1 MEAALHLYGN
11 DLDEDTTPV
20 EAGLSWSLPKDK
32 KEDYNGKAVII
43 EQTQNGGR
51 KKLIGI
57 KMLDKNIARH
67 GYDVY
72 FNGEKVG
79 IITSG
84 CISPVLGCNIA
95 LAYVKNISEICI
107 GATVQVMIR
116 EKLHD
121 AQVVKKPFIEKRNR
135 IRK

>member
-1 MEAALHLYGN
+1 
-11 DLDEDTTPV
+11 LDEDTTPV
-20 EAGLSWSLPKDK
+20 EAGLSWSLAKDK
-32 KEDYNGKAVII
+32 KEDYNGKEVIMA
-43 EQTQNGGR
+43 QLANGGN

-67 GYDVY
+67 GYEVY

-79 IITSG
+79 IVTSG

-95 LAYVKNISEICI
+95 LAYVKNTSDIST
-107 GATVQVMIR
+107 GSVVQVMIR

-121 AQVVKKPFIEKRNR
+121 AEVVKKPFINKRNK
-135 IRK
+135 IRN